1 MDDSSNPS
9 ALLALRILP
18 HVCAYLPADTHLKC
32 WGQNDYGQLGDGT
45 TTQCTARPRSTSATL
60 LGCWGS
66 EEATL
71 ARTSRQAIVKCRGFK
86 GYAARSSQI
95 GDGTTTFRNT
105 PTTINVGGAV
115 GLLALGNSLSLTCES
130 DGQHDPQVLGLH
142 DRGGDCGSGSRL
154 QELQITSRSPGARW
168 NIVSTDRVQ
177 VRSRVAG
184 RYRDGNFLPAV
195 APPERLVDLDPR
207 PRACASPARAG
218 RRGPHTR
225 HTEHTSLVASHLSVS
240 HREKPLPVKIVP
252 RFTTKI
258 KPDPTTWHHKH
269 RIRGHQYMPHTRS
282 RSHEIEIAIQRPR
295 RHQHIRGHQYMP
307 SRSRATSC
315 AHDDTNTSEVTK
327 SEGPVSPGP
336 LSRFCLKAS
345 RRNRRRP
352 WPSSPQSSS

>member
-115 GLLALGNSLSLTCES
+115 GLLALGNSLTCES

-154 QELQITSRSPGARW
+154 QELHHVPLARGPMEHL
-168 NIVSTDRVQ
+168 TDRVP

-184 RYRDGNFLPAV
+184 RYRNGNFLPAV
-195 APPERLVDLDPR
+195 APPERLVDLAPR
-207 PRACASPARAG
+207 PSVGASPARAARAG
-218 RRGPHTR
+218 AAQAPPATR
-225 HTEHTSLVASHLSVS
+225 HVASLVASQERQSS
-240 HREKPLPVKIVP
+240 RETITSQNCTAVYNEDKPRSNDLAPQTPHP
-252 RFTTKI
+252 RSPI
-258 KPDPTTWHHKH
+258 HA
-269 RIRGHQYMPHTRS
+269 PHARS

-295 RHQHIRGHQYMP
+295 WHQHIRGHQYMP

-315 AHDDTNTSEVTK
+315 AHDDTKTHPK
-327 SEGPVSPGP
+327 LP
-336 LSRFCLKAS
+336 
-345 RRNRRRP
+345 NRRAP
-352 WPSSPQSSS
+352 CPPAPLVVFV

>member
-240 HREKPLPVKIVP
+240 HREKPLPVKILP

-269 RIRGHQYMPHTRS
+269 RIRGHQYMPPTRDLTRS
-282 RSHEIEIAIQRPR
+282 RS
-295 RHQHIRGHQYMP
+295 P
-307 SRSRATSC
+307 SS
-315 AHDDTNTSEVTK
+315 AHDGTNTSEVTNTCPHAR
-327 SEGPVSPGP
+327 EQHPAPTTTPTHPRSP
-336 LSRFCLKAS
+336 
-345 RRNRRRP
+345 NRRAP
-352 WPSSPQSSS
+352 CPPAPLVVFV

>member
-1 MDDSSNPS
+1 M
-9 ALLALRILP
+9 
-18 HVCAYLPADTHLKC
+18 
-32 WGQNDYGQLGDGT
+32 
-45 TTQCTARPRSTSATL
+45 TARRPHAPPRLRSTSATL

-207 PRACASPARAG
+207 PRAGASAESGARRAPG
-218 RRGPHTR
+218 AAHPPHRAHIARSEPSERQSSRETITSQNSTAVYNEDKTR
-225 HTEHTSLVASHLSVS
+225 SNDLAPQTPH
-240 HREKPLPVKIVP
+240 P
-252 RFTTKI
+252 RSPI
-258 KPDPTTWHHKH
+258 HAPT
-269 RIRGHQYMPHTRS
+269 RDLTRS
-282 RSHEIEIAIQRPR
+282 RS
-295 RHQHIRGHQYMP
+295 P
-307 SRSRATSC
+307 SS
-315 AHDDTNTSEVTK
+315 AHDGTNTSEVTNTCPHAR
-327 SEGPVSPGP
+327 EQHPAPTTTPTHPRSP
-336 LSRFCLKAS
+336 
-345 RRNRRRP
+345 NRRTP
-352 WPSSPQSSS
+352 CPPAPLVVFV

>member
-207 PRACASPARAG
+207 PRACASPARARPG
-218 RRGPHTR
+218 ARGAAHPPHRAHIARSEPSERQSSRETITSQNSTAVYNEDKTR
-225 HTEHTSLVASHLSVS
+225 SNDLAPQTPH
-240 HREKPLPVKIVP
+240 P
-252 RFTTKI
+252 RSPI
-258 KPDPTTWHHKH
+258 HAPHEILRDRDRHPAPTTAPTH
-269 RIRGHQYMPHTRS
+269 PRS
-282 RSHEIEIAIQRPR
+282 PIHALTLESNILRPR
-295 RHQHIRGHQYMP
+295 RHQHIRGHQI
-307 SRSRATSC
+307 R
-315 AHDDTNTSEVTK
+315 
-327 SEGPVSPGP
+327 GPRVP
-336 LSRFCLKAS
+336 
-345 RRNRRRP
+345 RP
-352 WPSSPQSSS
+352 P

>member
-32 WGQNDYGQLGDGT
+32 WGQNDYGQLGDGM

-142 DRGGDCGSGSRL
+142 DRGGDCGSGIRL

-184 RYRDGNFLPAV
+184 RYRNGNFLPAV

-218 RRGPHTR
+218 RPGGRTPATQS
-225 HTEHTSLVASHLSVS
+225 T
-240 HREKPLPVKIVP
+240 HR
-252 RFTTKI
+252 
-258 KPDPTTWHHKH
+258 
-269 RIRGHQYMPHTRS
+269 S
-282 RSHEIEIAIQRPR
+282 
-295 RHQHIRGHQYMP
+295 
-307 SRSRATSC
+307 
-315 AHDDTNTSEVTK
+315 
-327 SEGPVSPGP
+327 
-336 LSRFCLKAS
+336 
-345 RRNRRRP
+345 
-352 WPSSPQSSS
+352 

>member
-1 MDDSSNPS
+1 MHRPATINVSD
-9 ALLALRILP
+9 AVGLLGLGGG
-18 HVCAYLPADTHLKC
+18 HSCANLPA
-32 WGQNDYGQLGDGT
+32 GN
-45 TTQCTARPRSTSATL
+45 
-60 LGCWGS
+60 
-66 EEATL
+66 
-71 ARTSRQAIVKCRGFK
+71 RQVPGFQRLRGP
-86 GYAARSSQI
+86 RSSQI

-207 PRACASPARAG
+207 PRACASPGAAHPPHRAHIARSEPSERQSSRETITSQNSTAVYNEDKT
-218 RRGPHTR
+218 RSNDLAPQTPH
-225 HTEHTSLVASHLSVS
+225 
-240 HREKPLPVKIVP
+240 P
-252 RFTTKI
+252 RSPI
-258 KPDPTTWHHKH
+258 HAA
-269 RIRGHQYMPHTRS
+269 HTRS
-282 RSHEIEIAIQRPR
+282 YEIEIAIQRPR

>member
-115 GLLALGNSLSLTCES
+115 GLLALGNSLTCES

-195 APPERLVDLDPR
+195 APPERLVDTR
-207 PRACASPARAG
+207 PATASVRESGARRAPGAAHP
-218 RRGPHTR
+218 PHA
-225 HTEHTSLVASHLSVS
+225 EHTSLVASHLSVS
-240 HREKPLPVKIVP
+240 HREKPLPVKILP

-258 KPDPTTWHHKH
+258 KPDPTTWH
-269 RIRGHQYMPHTRS
+269 QPPQTPHPRS
-282 RSHEIEIAIQRPR
+282 PIHAPHEILRDRDRHPAPTTAPTHPRSPIHALTLESNILRPR
-295 RHQHIRGHQYMP
+295 RHQHIRGYQIG
-307 SRSRATSC
+307 
-315 AHDDTNTSEVTK
+315 
-327 SEGPVSPGP
+327 GPRVP
-336 LSRFCLKAS
+336 
-345 RRNRRRP
+345 RP
-352 WPSSPQSSS
+352 P

>member
-115 GLLALGNSLSLTCES
+115 GLLALGNSLTCES

-154 QELQITSRSPGARW
+154 QELHHVPLARGPMEHL
-168 NIVSTDRVQ
+168 TDRVP

-184 RYRDGNFLPAV
+184 RYRNGNFLPAV

-207 PRACASPARAG
+207 PRGGARV
-218 RRGPHTR
+218 RRAPRAPGAAHPPHRAHIARSEPSERQSSRETITSQNSTAVYNEDKTR
-225 HTEHTSLVASHLSVS
+225 SNDLA
-240 HREKPLPVKIVP
+240 P
-252 RFTTKI
+252 
-258 KPDPTTWHHKH
+258 HKH
-269 RIRGHQYMPHTRS
+269 RIREVTNTCPTRDLTRS
-282 RSHEIEIAIQRPR
+282 RS
-295 RHQHIRGHQYMP
+295 P
-307 SRSRATSC
+307 SS
-315 AHDDTNTSEVTK
+315 AHDGTNTSEVTNTCPHAR
-327 SEGPVSPGP
+327 EQHPAPTTTPTHPRSP
-336 LSRFCLKAS
+336 
-345 RRNRRRP
+345 NRRAP
-352 WPSSPQSSS
+352 CPPAPLVVFV